1 MLFNCVPGYE
11 VVLFH
16 AKCVTCVAGPSTGVD
31 PKACSILAGGVG
43 PQSAMVSGVLAGHRC
58 SLILTFYYTKMTC
71 LPGTLQHL
79 FRGTQS
85 ILRSRIS

>member
-1 MLFNCVPGYE
+1 MLFTCVPGYE

-16 AKCVTCVAGPSTGVD
+16 ATCVTCVAGPSTGVD

-58 SLILTFYYTKMTC
+58 SLILTFYYTKMTSVC
-71 LPGTLQHL
+71 LGPY
-79 FRGTQS
+79 S
-85 ILRSRIS
+85 ICSEGHRVS